1 MAAGV
6 EPTFFLGEYEHT
18 LDSQRRVAIP
28 AAWRSCSRFVLLPSR
43 DHAVQMMP
51 VETFREMVLDKTRKL
66 SLGNVEDARNL
77 ARLGSRAQECVCDKQ
92 GRIQISQ
99 ALAGHAGLKDKVAL
113 IGSVSMILLYPP
125 EVWNRMRE
133 ENGEDVC
140 YDVLEKLS
148 REETL

>member
-6 EPTFFLGEYEHT
+6 EPTFFLGEFEHT

-28 AAWRSCSRFVLLPSR
+28 AGWRGCSRFVLLPSK
-43 DHAVQMMP
+43 DHSIQMMT
-51 VETFREMVLDKTRKL
+51 VDTFREMVLDKTKKL

-99 ALAGHAGLKDKVAL
+99 QLAAHAGLKDKVTL
-113 IGSVSMILLYPP
+113 VGSVSMILLYPP
-125 EVWNRMRE
+125 EVWSAMSD
-133 ENGEDVC
+133 NGGDNC
-140 YDVLEKLS
+140 YDIYDKLDT
-148 REETL
+148 EGK

>member
-125 EVWNRMRE
+125 EVWNRMRVE
-133 ENGEDVC
+133 IG
-140 YDVLEKLS
+140 
-148 REETL
+148 

>member
-113 IGSVSMILLYPP
+113 IGS
-125 EVWNRMRE
+125 NRMHFQQLIPILEYFATKLGQQMSGKKQE
-133 ENGEDVC
+133 EQ
-140 YDVLEKLS
+140 
-148 REETL
+148 T

>member
-6 EPTFFLGEYEHT
+6 EPTFFLGEFEHS

-28 AAWRSCSRFVLLPSR
+28 AGWRGCSRFVLLPSK
-43 DHAVQMMP
+43 DHSIKMMT
-51 VETFREMVLDKTRKL
+51 VDTFREMVLDKTKKL

-99 ALAGHAGLKDKVAL
+99 QLAAHAGLKDKVAL
-113 IGSVSMILLYPP
+113 IGSVSMILLCQP
-125 EVWNRMRE
+125 EVWNIVRD
-133 ENGEDVC
+133 GDGSGSSC
-140 YDVLEKLS
+140 YDIFDKLDS
-148 REETL
+148 EGK